1 MPATHH
7 TDAHQVV
14 KRPLPA
20 SPRDRGYDLIARYI
34 EVVVLGLA
42 LLLSLIPVL

>member
-7 TDAHQVV
+7 TDAPQVV
-14 KRPLPA
+14 QRPQPA
-20 SPRDRGYDLIARYI
+20 SLRDRCYDLIARYI